1 MIKQASENDLNE
13 ILAKSDNALYEGTFK
28 TFKPTQ
34 KRVKEIIQTTLEQG
48 AYYLVLKDD
57 DNLNDDLKGWILI
70 GSGKDY
76 FSQESVGFIYEL
88 YVLPEYRGQKLSKK
102 LMKAGLDELSLK
114 GHKEIRLNVHAMN
127 FARELY
133 KEFGF
138 VDRQISMSLTYK

>member
-1 MIKQASENDLNE
+1 MIKQASKNDLNE
-13 ILAKSDNALYEGTFK
+13 ILAKSDNALYEGTAK

-34 KRVKEIIQTTLEQG
+34 ERVKEIVQTTLEQG
-48 AYYLVLKDD
+48 AYYLVSKDD
-57 DNLNDDLKGWILI
+57 DDLKGWILI

-88 YVLPEYRGQKLSKK
+88 YILPEYRGQKLSKK
-102 LMKAGLDELSLK
+102 LMKADIDELSLK
-114 GHKEIRLNVHAMN
+114 GHKEIRFNVHVKN

-138 VDRQISMSLTYK
+138 VDRQISMSLTCK